1 VFVTV
6 APKATELLNP
16 PLLALFP
23 IAIDEAAFE
32 TALDPI
38 AIVLLLLAAAP
49 LPMAIGFVPV
59 LELLLVPIAIALLEL
74 AVVLLPRAILP
85 TAEEFDSEPTA
96 IL

>member
-1 VFVTV
+1 VFKLL

-16 PLLALFP
+16 PFEAEFP
-23 IAIDEAAFE
+23 MATDEAAFE
-32 TALDPI
+32 TLLVPI